1 MSTKTMKQRIALVAV
16 SAMGFGLL
24 SIAPAH
30 AAAISADEI
39 DIGSTA
45 LTAVCSVAAD
55 KESATVPLGSFG
67 VVLTPL
73 GAAGTDAAFL
83 SISGP
88 AKFTAVTAGTGGTG
102 AAINSLTTVTLADI
116 ADVATP
122 DTTVTVTPTAIGT
135 VSISISAAS
144 GTATLDTL
152 TLTVVASCANSDY
165 SATTS
170 FVQVNSSGTAAAAAN
185 NVDVTTSATAGNNLF
200 IQVIGKN
207 AYSAA
212 LTAGT
217 YAASAT
223 NGALI
228 NWGARGAVPANG
240 AVSSAILTPPTGDDQ
255 LRVTPAS
262 TALGATTTVTIT
274 HNGTPVATKTLT
286 FHAEAASIV
295 IGDTYSGIVGTTG
308 AASTGYIKYSYKSA
322 AGATVPS
329 TASALVAAS
338 QTAIVPAMT
347 QGKAPGSSAG
357 AVTGIAA
364 AQVAD
369 IGSTTDG
376 VLGFDCA
383 KVGTSTVT
391 IATVNTVTGATI
403 TSPVTVSCTTGIDT
417 YTVSTD
423 KAAYRVGE
431 VATITITAKDSTG
444 NLVSDA
450 TDMTS
455 GVVSVGGGSLTK
467 AVVAGDLFRK
477 GVKTYTAQMTTAGAF
492 NTVVSLPGTT
502 KSVTAA
508 YTVTDG
514 NVSNAEVLKSI
525 VALIASINK
534 QIQAL
539 QKLILRR

>member
-1 MSTKTMKQRIALVAV
+1 
-16 SAMGFGLL
+16 MGFGLL
-24 SIAPAH
+24 SIAPANAGAIVTANVTITEAGKFGECLTQTE
-30 AAAISADEI
+30 AATKVSTTPRVFQVGGGIK
-39 DIGSTA
+39 IGSVTGD
-45 LTAVCSVAAD
+45 SGFFD
-55 KESATVPLGSFG
+55 
-67 VVLTPL
+67 
-73 GAAGTDAAFL
+73 
-83 SISGP
+83 ISGP
-88 AKFTAVTAGTGGTG
+88 AKFTGGTG
-102 AAINSLTTVTLADI
+102 TFTISGDQTRFSIGAAS
-116 ADVATP
+116 DVANLGFTG
-122 DTTVTVTPTAIGT
+122 VGAVSVAIKATSAGAALHT
-135 VSISISAAS
+135 YYFSVVSA
-144 GTATLDTL
+144 
-152 TLTVVASCANSDY
+152 CAVDSF

-170 FVQVNSSGTAAAAAN
+170 FITTNSSGTTGAAAAT
-185 NVDVTTSATAGNNLF
+185 NVDANTSATAGGNLF
-200 IQVIGKN
+200 IIIAGKN
-207 AYSAA
+207 AYGTT
-212 LTAGT
+212 LTTGT

-223 NGALI
+223 NGALLS
-228 NWGARGAVPANG
+228 WGPRGTLQAAGV
-240 AVSSAILTPPTGDDQ
+240 VSSAILNPPTGDDQ

-274 HNGTPVATKTLT
+274 HNGTTVATKTLT

-295 IGDTYSGIVGTTG
+295 IDDTYSGTVGTTG

-322 AGATVPS
+322 AGAVVPS

-347 QGKAPGSSAG
+347 QGKAPTSSAA

-364 AQVAD
+364 AQIAD
-369 IGSTTDG
+369 IGSTTSG

-383 KVGTSTVT
+383 KTGTSTVT

-477 GVKTYTAQMTTAGAF
+477 GVITYRAQMTTAGAF
-492 NTVVSLPGTT
+492 NTVVTLPGTT

-514 NVSNAEVLKSI
+514 GVSNAEVLKSI
-525 VALIASINK
+525 VSLIASINK